1 MNESTPAVRLWP
13 IWLAPGFTRRHVLAY
28 LYAAFF
34 SVCLLSFL
42 SFIQPYLLNV
52 NLGIPR
58 IEQGRAS
65 GLLGFS
71 QELVVLALVGPF
83 GALSDKIGRRAVY
96 VLGFLWIGAG
106 YAIFPFATTLTEL
119 VTIRVFFAI
128 GVSAVAAMMSTVLAD
143 TPAERSRGLMVGIT
157 GTLQGIGVMFAVLVL
172 AKLPAYFAA
181 EGFGD
186 HLAGQLTFWT
196 ATGLCVL
203 TAIVCFVGLRRG
215 PPTRVVERESLPRL
229 IARGLAAARQNPR
242 LSLAYLASFASRGDL
257 VIVGTYFS
265 LWASQAAMAQG
276 LTRPQAMAKA
286 GSILFV
292 AQLAGMIWGPMFGV
306 LMDRLDRVTA
316 LALAMALAAIGY
328 LAVGLFGD
336 PLAADILP
344 LMVLLGVGELSAI
357 LAGQALLGQQAPRD
371 FRGSVIGLAGVCG
384 AVGVLTA
391 TSLGGWL
398 FDVWRPGGP
407 FVMMGAV
414 NLLVFLIAAAVRFR
428 MGLSDRNSMQTP

>member
-13 IWLAPGFTRRHVLAY
+13 IWLAPGFTRRHALAY

-42 SFIQPYLLNV
+42 SFIQPYLLSV
-52 NLGIPR
+52 HLGIPR
-58 IEQGRAS
+58 MEQGRAS
-65 GLLGFS
+65 ALLGS
-71 QELVVLALVGPF
+71 LQEVVVLLLIGPW
-83 GALSDKIGRRAVY
+83 GALSDKIGRRTVY
-96 VLGFLWIGAG
+96 VLGFLWIGTG
-106 YAIFPFATTLTEL
+106 YAVFPFATTLPEL
-119 VTIRVFFAI
+119 VAIRVFYAI
-128 GVSAVAAMMSTVLAD
+128 GVSAMAAMMATVLAD

-157 GTLQGIGVMFAVLVL
+157 GTLQGIGVMFAVMVL
-172 AKLPAYFAA
+172 AKLPARFAA
-181 EGFGD
+181 EGFTD
-186 HLAGQLTFWT
+186 RMAGQLTFWT
-196 ATGLCVL
+196 GAALCLL
-203 TAIVCFVGLRRG
+203 TAIVCFIGLRRG

-229 IARGLAAARQNPR
+229 IARGLVAARQNPR

-265 LWASQAAMAQG
+265 LWASHAAMAQG

-292 AQLAGMIWGPMFGV
+292 AQLAGMTWGPVFGV

-316 LALAMALAAIGY
+316 LALAMALAALGY
-328 LAVGLFGD
+328 AVLGLQHD
-336 PLAADILP
+336 PISSSIFP
-344 LMVLLGVGELSAI
+344 LIILLGIGELSAI
-357 LAGQALLGQQAPRD
+357 LAGQSLLGQQAPRD

-398 FDVWRPGGP
+398 YDVWRPGGP
-407 FVMMGAV
+407 FVMMGV
-414 NLLVFLIAAAVRFR
+414 INLLVFLTAVAVRIR
-428 MGLSDRNSMQTP
+428 TGPSDLRTQRAE

>member
-1 MNESTPAVRLWP
+1 MNKSTPAVRLWP
-13 IWLAPGFTRRHVLAY
+13 IWLAPGFTRRHALAY

-52 NLGIPR
+52 HLGIPR

-71 QELVVLALVGPF
+71 QELVVLALIGPF

-106 YAIFPFATTLTEL
+106 YAIFPFASTLAEL
-119 VTIRVFFAI
+119 IAIRVFFAI

-157 GTLQGIGVMFAVLVL
+157 GTLQGIGVMFAVMVL
-172 AKLPAYFAA
+172 AKLPARFAA
-181 EGFGD
+181 QGFD
-186 HLAGQLTFWT
+186 DRMAGQLTFWVG
-196 ATGLCVL
+196 AALCVL
-203 TAIVCFVGLRRG
+203 TAIVCLIGLRRG
-215 PPTRVVERESLPRL
+215 PPTRVVERQSLPRL

-265 LWASQAAMAQG
+265 LWASHAAMAQG
-276 LTRPQAMAKA
+276 LSRPMAMAKA

-292 AQLAGMIWGPMFGV
+292 AQLAGMIWGPLFGV

-316 LALAMALAAIGY
+316 LALAMALAALGYMVIG
-328 LAVGLFGD
+328 LQHD
-336 PLAADILP
+336 PISSSIFP
-344 LMVLLGVGELSAI
+344 LIVLLGVGELSAI

-398 FDVWRPGGP
+398 YDVWRPGGP
-407 FVMMGAV
+407 FVMMGVV
-414 NLLVFLIAAAVRFR
+414 NLLVFLVAVAVRMR
-428 MGLSDRNSMQTP
+428 VGPVRAASLRSD